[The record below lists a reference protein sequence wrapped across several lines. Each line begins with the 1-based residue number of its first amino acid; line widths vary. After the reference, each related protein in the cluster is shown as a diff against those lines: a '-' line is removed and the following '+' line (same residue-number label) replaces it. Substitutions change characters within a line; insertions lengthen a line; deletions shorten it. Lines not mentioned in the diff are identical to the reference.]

1 MKQISVLELLAAH
14 SDEADIRASAVS
26 ECASR
31 IRNRMGYAN
40 QILLL

>member
-14 SDEADIRASAVS
+14 CDNADIRAAAVS

-31 IRNRMGYAN
+31 MRKRKEYAN